1 MRAYNSVISKWATRI
16 DTMIH
21 NFLPNTP
28 FEFGF
33 LMRIATALLWAAVA
47 GEGLWHFARLPR
59 ITGYALAGLTLGPLG
74 MGWFSA
80 VDFPYFKV
88 LIDLALSLL
97 LFELGI
103 HVHLRWLRD
112 NPWVIVSSLVES
124 TLTFCAVFTM
134 LTLTRH
140 DTRLAAGV
148 AAIAIGTSPAIVMRV
163 VAEMRAQ
170 GQVTQR
176 LFVLCALN
184 MSYSVVASKLLIG
197 VLHGAFKGDWLIAV
211 VHPLYLML
219 GSFGVGAALALAFK
233 LLRNLFAIS
242 DEQGVA
248 VLFGLLLLVLSF
260 LETLSLPVV
269 LAPLLGGMIVKYL
282 DPRPHLWPRHFG
294 TAGAILVIMLF
305 VLTDVTLTW
314 SGVATGGG
322 VALTLLAV
330 RGLSKSA
337 GVMMLGP
344 VSGLSLRQ
352 SLGLGLALIP
362 MSAVAFLLVEDLRAL
377 YPEFGNQVGAIVLSM
392 LAIMELVS
400 PIVVQWVLRF
410 TGEAGK
416 ERTS

>member
-1 MRAYNSVISKWATRI
+1 MCTYNSVISIRTTRI

-33 LMRIATALLWAAVA
+33 LMRIGTALLWAALA

-59 ITGYALAGLTLGPLG
+59 ITGYAVTGLMLGPLG
-74 MGWFSA
+74 LGWFSA
-80 VDFPYFKV
+80 ADLPHFKV

-112 NPWVIVSSLVES
+112 NPWVIVTSLVES
-124 TLTFCAVFTM
+124 ALTFSAVFVTLTLM
-134 LTLTRH
+134 DH
-140 DTRLAAGV
+140 DARLAAGV

-163 VAEMRAQ
+163 VAEIRSQ

-176 LFVLCALN
+176 LFVHCALN
-184 MSYSVVASKLLIG
+184 MTYSVVASKLLIG
-197 VLHGAFKGDWLIAV
+197 MLHGAFKGDWFIAV
-211 VHPLYLML
+211 VHPLYLLL
-219 GSFGVGAALALAFK
+219 GSLGVGAALALTFK
-233 LLRNLFAIS
+233 LLRTLFALS

-260 LETLSLPVV
+260 LEILSLPVV
-269 LAPLLGGMIVKYL
+269 LAPLLGGMMVKFL

-305 VLTDVTLTW
+305 VLTGLTLTW
-314 SGVATGGG
+314 GGVAAGGG
-322 VALTLLAV
+322 AALTLLAV
-330 RGLSKSA
+330 RGLSKGA
-337 GVMMLGP
+337 GVMLLGP

-362 MSAVAFLLVEDLRAL
+362 MSAVAFLLVEDIRVL

-392 LAIMELVS
+392 LSIMELVS
-400 PIVVQWVLRF
+400 PAVVQWVLRF

-416 ERTS
+416 EGAP